1 MNIKVTRSAVA
12 STTLFD
18 ATEETALALM
28 RNHVRAIDNSD
39 DDLLKVYLDAAL
51 DYMQSLTNR
60 LLGSHTVVALVDYD
74 EVKYR
79 IELTGVNDITTDGI
93 TVKYRKED
101 GTFSGD
107 ITAADDDDYISDL
120 KYLIVDDIYPP
131 YIYFDNLLDKVS
143 ATDSEFVKGY
153 VKLEMTAGTAL
164 ASLPKQYKQAALLLV
179 GHYYNMREAEAIG
192 GITMELKEGVQRLM
206 TSARLY

>member
-18 ATEETALALM
+18 ATEATALALM

-51 DYMQSLTNR
+51 DYMQSLTDR

-74 EVKYR
+74 ELKHR
-79 IELTGVNDITTDGI
+79 IELTGVNDITEAGI

-107 ITAADDDDYISDL
+107 ITAADGADYISDL

-131 YIYFDNLLDKVS
+131 YIYFENLQDKVS

-164 ASLPKQYKQAALLLV
+164 ASLPRQYKQAALLLV
-179 GHYYNMREAEAIG
+179 GHYYNQREAENIG
-192 GITMELKEGVQRLM
+192 GIVMEVKEGVHRLM
-206 TSARLY
+206 QSVRQF

>member
-1 MNIKVTRSAVA
+1 MNIKVTRTSVA

-18 ATEETALALM
+18 AAEATALALM

-79 IELTGVNDITTDGI
+79 IELTGVNDITADGI
-93 TVKYRKED
+93 TVKYRKE
-101 GTFSGD
+101 GGAFSGD
-107 ITAADDDDYISDL
+107 ITASDGADYISDL

>member
-1 MNIKVTRSAVA
+1 M
-12 STTLFD
+12 
-18 ATEETALALM
+18 ALM

-51 DYMQSLTNR
+51 DYMQSLTDR

-74 EVKYR
+74 ELKYR

-107 ITAADDDDYISDL
+107 ITSDSDGDYISDL

-131 YIYFDNLLDKVS
+131 YIYFENLQDKVS

-153 VKLEMTAGTAL
+153 VKLEMTAGKDL
-164 ASLPKQYKQAALLLV
+164 ASLPRQYKQAALLLV
-179 GHYYNMREAEAIG
+179 GHYYNQREAENIG
-192 GITMELKEGVQRLM
+192 GIVMEVKEGVHRLM
-206 TSARLY
+206 QSVRQF

>member
-101 GTFSGD
+101 GTFSTD
-107 ITAADDDDYISDL
+107 ITSDTADDYISDL

-131 YIYFDNLLDKVS
+131 YVYFDNLLDKVS